1 MLFNDWGEKMNLL
14 KLSEKIAVSE
24 PLAKGRPTPYQIR
37 LNSGREFGLH
47 TTQDI
52 ASGTEFMSCVAKDL
66 THISS
71 KIPFSMAQSDILLSG
86 REFSLVKQW
95 MVVVQTPVHSLDELI
110 AAIEKSVSLTQGH
123 YSHCMYVRRGGQTRF
138 KNEDGACGGAEKH
151 VRVVDSAE
159 IIIMLPHNLDQ
170 LSATLLSIRHHH
182 VHEEPTISVTE
193 TWGWLTG
200 DNIDTD
206 NPNRYWN
213 RPDANAI
220 HGEVSK

>member
-1 MLFNDWGEKMNLL
+1 MLGAGGRHDSKM
-14 KLSEKIAVSE
+14 KMA
-24 PLAKGRPTPYQIR
+24 LA
-37 LNSGREFGLH
+37 
-47 TTQDI
+47 
-52 ASGTEFMSCVAKDL
+52 
-66 THISS
+66 
-71 KIPFSMAQSDILLSG
+71 
-86 REFSLVKQW
+86 
-95 MVVVQTPVHSLDELI
+95 
-110 AAIEKSVSLTQGH
+110 
-123 YSHCMYVRRGGQTRF
+123 
-138 KNEDGACGGAEKH
+138 GGAEKH

-182 VHEEPTISVTE
+182 VHEEPTRSPKPG
-193 TWGWLTG
+193 GWLTG